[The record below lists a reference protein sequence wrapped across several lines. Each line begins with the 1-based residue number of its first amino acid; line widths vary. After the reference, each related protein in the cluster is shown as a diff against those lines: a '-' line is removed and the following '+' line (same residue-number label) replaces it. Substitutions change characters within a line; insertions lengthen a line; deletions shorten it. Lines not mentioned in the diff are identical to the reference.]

1 MLHTPSSTNFEIVH
15 RTSSA
20 LDHLAGP
27 WSQSIAEQVPFPHS
41 DFLERPSAWMHVIGL
56 ILANPI
62 SSNNNIRV
70 VLENVKDWRDAAFV
84 GSPNFLAADAVCLLK
99 KLTLPLWDRDDY
111 RRFTSLLDCRLSVKL
126 MKHEPAVTPELVN
139 LLAALPEQFRTKKIV
154 GFLLNTAEGNLINQL
169 FKTRTKADVTSVKN
183 ALESCPDRQHFWRKV
198 TDHFFSEI
206 GTLPV
211 GPVINDDRFQPI
223 QTIRDLEKT
232 GLRFRNCMK
241 QFSVNM
247 INNEL
252 GFLVFSGSED
262 AVISY
267 QPRIDRGFVVD
278 EILGPENQAVSEE
291 TIEEIRTVLTAHGFA
306 FSDTDPGSLYQKID
320 LQLSRLGREDR
331 PDCAFKIASKALE
344 KVDLLNR

>member
-27 WSQSIAEQVPFPHS
+27 WAQSIAEQIPFPHS
-41 DFLERPSAWMHVIGL
+41 DILERSSGWMHVIGL

-62 SSNNNIRV
+62 SSNNNVRV
-70 VLENVKDWRDAAFV
+70 VLNSVRDWRDAAFV
-84 GSPNFLAADAVCLLK
+84 GSPHFTADNVCLLK
-99 KLTLPLWDRDDY
+99 KLTLPLWCRADY

-126 MKHEPAVTPELVN
+126 MKHEPAVSPDLVN
-139 LLAALPEQFRTKKIV
+139 LLAALPVQFRTKKIV
-154 GFLLNTAEGNLINQL
+154 GFLLNTAEANLINQL
-169 FKTRTKADVTSVKN
+169 FKTRTKADVTSIKN
-183 ALESCPDRQHFWRKV
+183 ALESCSDRQQFWRKV

-211 GPVINDDRFQPI
+211 GPVINDDRFRPI
-223 QTIRDLEKT
+223 QTILDLEKT
-232 GLRFRNCMK
+232 GLRFRNCLK
-241 QFSVNM
+241 QFSVDSLSGE
-247 INNEL
+247 I
-252 GFLVFSGSED
+252 GFLIFNGSEN

-267 QPRIDRGFVVD
+267 QSRIDRGFVVD

-291 TIEEIRTVLTAHGFA
+291 TIEEIRTVLAAHGFA
-306 FSDTDPGSLYQKID
+306 FSDTDPGSLYQNIEMK
-320 LQLSRLGREDR
+320 LGRLAREDR
-331 PDCAFKIASKALE
+331 ADCAEKIALKALE